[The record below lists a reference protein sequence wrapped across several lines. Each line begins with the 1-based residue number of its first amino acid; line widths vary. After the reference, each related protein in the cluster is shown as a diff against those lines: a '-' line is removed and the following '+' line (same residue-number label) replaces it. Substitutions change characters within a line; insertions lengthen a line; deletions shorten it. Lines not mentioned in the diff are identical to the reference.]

1 MTRSDPITHALQTG
15 VQEGVFPGAVLLVRL
30 RNTILYHKAVGL
42 TSSLPSSSPSHINTL
57 YDLASLTKPLAA
69 ATACLCLVQ
78 DGFVDLDQTAG
89 SILRPLTTDPIGEA
103 TIRDLLCHRTG
114 LPAWRP
120 FYQQFTLR
128 NGEFPES
135 LSRHDRGN
143 GMLDQIRHE
152 PLEYQPRTKAIYSD
166 LGFILLGFVIEKQA
180 RQSLAE
186 YCQERM
192 YSQLGARPLFFV
204 KGEGLTSSEDMVS
217 LNIAPTEQDPWRG
230 RLLQGEVHDE
240 NAFVLEGVS
249 GHAGLF
255 GTAEAVAVMTG
266 AWLDGYWGRHSF
278 FHQPLVKEFVTRQ
291 GDSSWALGWDTPSA
305 PSSSGSHFSP
315 ESFGHLGFTGTSIWI
330 DPIRE
335 LEVILLTNR
344 VHPTRDNNKIREFR
358 PLIHDLVYEE
368 FVSSQ

>member
-1 MTRSDPITHALQTG
+1 MSRSDPITEALQAG
-15 VQEGVFPGAVLLVRL
+15 VQEGIFPGAVLLVRL

-42 TSSLPSSSPSHINTL
+42 TSTYPSSPPSDINTL
-57 YDLASLTKPLAA
+57 YDLASLTKPLATT
-69 ATACLCLVQ
+69 TACLCLVQ
-78 DGFVDLDQTAG
+78 DGLVDLDQTAA
-89 SILRPLTTDPIGEA
+89 SILRPLTTNPIGEA

-114 LPAWRP
+114 LPAWCP

-128 NGEFPES
+128 NGKFPES
-135 LSRHDRGN
+135 ISSRDRRD
-143 GMLDQIRHE
+143 GMLDQIRQE

-166 LGFILLGFVIEKQA
+166 LGFMLLGFVIEKQA
-180 RQSLAE
+180 KQSLAK

-192 YSQLGARPLFFV
+192 YSQLGAQPLFFV
-204 KGEGLTSSEDMVS
+204 NEKGLTSSEDPVS
-217 LNIAPTEQDPWRG
+217 LNIAPTEHDPWRG

-240 NAFVLEGVS
+240 NAYVLGGVA

-266 AWLDGYWGRHSF
+266 AWLEGYWGRHSF
-278 FHQPLVKEFVTRQ
+278 FHQQLVKEFVTKQ
-291 GDSSWALGWDTPSA
+291 GDSSWALGWDTPTQ
-305 PSSSGSHFSP
+305 PSSSGRHFSP

-330 DPIRE
+330 DPTRA

-344 VHPTRDNNKIREFR
+344 VHPTRDNNTIREFR

-368 FVSSQ
+368 FIGEP

>member
-1 MTRSDPITHALQTG
+1 MSRSDPITQALQAG

-42 TSSLPSSSPSHINTL
+42 TSSLSSSPPSHINTL
-57 YDLASLTKPLAA
+57 YDLASLTKPLATT
-69 ATACLCLVQ
+69 TAFLCMVQ
-78 DGFVDLDQTAG
+78 DGLVDLDQTAA
-89 SILRPLTTDPIGEA
+89 SILPPLTNNPIGEA
-103 TIRDLLCHRTG
+103 TIRDLLCHRSG

-120 FYQQFTLR
+120 FYQQFVLS

-135 LSRHDRGN
+135 ISSGGRRDSILAA
-143 GMLDQIRHE
+143 IRQE

-166 LGFILLGFVIEKQA
+166 LGFMLLGFVIEKQA
-180 RQSLAE
+180 KQSLAE
-186 YCQERM
+186 YCQERI
-192 YSQLGARPLFFV
+192 YSQLAAQPLFFV
-204 KGEGLTSSEDMVS
+204 NNKGLNSSKKKVS
-217 LNIAPTEQDPWRG
+217 LDVAPTEQDPWRG

-240 NAFVLEGVS
+240 NAYVLNGIA

-278 FHQPLVKEFVTRQ
+278 FHQQLVTEFVTKQ
-291 GDSSWALGWDTPSA
+291 GDSSWALGWDTPSQ
-305 PSSSGSHFSP
+305 PSSSGRHFSP

-330 DPIRE
+330 EPTRA
-335 LEVILLTNR
+335 LEIILLTNR

-358 PLIHDLVYEE
+358 PKIHDLVYEE
-368 FVSSQ
+368 FVGSQ